1 MSRYNSG
8 LQVMPVERIWAPWRM
23 EYVSAPPA
31 AQCLFCWAAETADC
45 DLLLLSGRRA
55 IAMLNAYP
63 YNSGHILVAPRA
75 HVPSLTQLPPEDLC
89 YLSEMVRA
97 CLIAVERTM
106 FPAGFNV
113 GINIGKAGG
122 AGIAQH
128 VHVHVVPRWEGDT
141 NFMSVVADTR
151 IVPEALQSCRARLQ
165 PVLHEVAVE
174 CGLIDREQCP
184 EGESR

>member
-1 MSRYNSG
+1 
-8 LQVMPVERIWAPWRM
+8 MPVERIWAPWRM
-23 EYVSAPPA
+23 EYVTAPPA
-31 AQCLFCWAAETADC
+31 GECLFCWAAEAADPEVV
-45 DLLLLSGRRA
+45 LLAGRRA

-75 HVPSLTQLPPEDLC
+75 HVPSITDLSPEDLS
-89 YLSEMVRA
+89 YLAEMVRA
-97 CLIAVERTM
+97 CLIAVERAM

-113 GINIGKAGG
+113 GINIGKAAG

-151 IVPEALQSCRARLQ
+151 IVPEALQACHARLR
-165 PVLHEVAVE
+165 PVLAEVAAE
-174 CGLIDREQCP
+174 CGLIEHEHCP
-184 EGESR
+184 EEEPR

>member
-1 MSRYNSG
+1 M
-8 LQVMPVERIWAPWRM
+8 ERIWAPWRM

-31 AQCLFCWAAETADC
+31 AECLFCWAAETADP
-45 DLLLLSGRRA
+45 DVVLVAGRRA

-63 YNSGHILVAPRA
+63 YNSGHILVAPRV
-75 HVPSLTQLPPEDLC
+75 HVPTIADLCPEDLC
-89 YLSEMVRA
+89 YLAEMVRV
-97 CLIAVERTM
+97 CLIAVERMM

-113 GINIGKAGG
+113 GINIGKAAG

-151 IVPEALQSCRARLQ
+151 VVPEALQACRARLQ
-165 PVLHEVAVE
+165 PVLTEVAAE
-174 CGLIDREQCP
+174 YGLIDREHCP
-184 EGESR
+184 GGETR